1 LRRAALLILL
11 VEKFACPI
19 LNRLRNLNRLIL
31 NRLRNLNRPILN
43 RLRNP
48 NRLILNRLRNLN
60 RLRDPSKR

>member
-48 NRLILNRLRNLN
+48 KSLKSPISLRGRIN
-60 RLRDPSKR
+60 PSKR

>member
-19 LNRLRNLNRLIL
+19 LNRLRNLNR
-31 NRLRNLNRPILN
+31 PILN

-48 NRLILNRLRNLN
+48 NRLILNRLILNRLRNLN